1 MCLLC
6 LCYFV
11 WPPLLQVQGLS
22 FQPSLFSPISQHSEY
37 IPANSHTLCM
47 ACRSKIVISH
57 IQTNFSCLTDNSEC
71 NCLQYIWEV
80 VRTSSELLIM
90 LEIGWKSFGTH
101 WHAQFW
107 SRQKSFYTFGNLWK
121 SSKIFGNIR
130 KSFENFGNLWKLL
143 VNFRIFRFCGD
154 EKSCAFYWQ
163 KVGRYTY
170 IL

>member
-1 MCLLC
+1 MAVWYKFFCHTIYTLYTCQLSCIMC
-6 LCYFV
+6 
-11 WPPLLQVQGLS
+11 
-22 FQPSLFSPISQHSEY
+22 E
-37 IPANSHTLCM
+37 SH
-47 ACRSKIVISH
+47 AWGPKIVISH
-57 IQTNFSCLTDNSEC
+57 IQTNFSCLTDSSEC